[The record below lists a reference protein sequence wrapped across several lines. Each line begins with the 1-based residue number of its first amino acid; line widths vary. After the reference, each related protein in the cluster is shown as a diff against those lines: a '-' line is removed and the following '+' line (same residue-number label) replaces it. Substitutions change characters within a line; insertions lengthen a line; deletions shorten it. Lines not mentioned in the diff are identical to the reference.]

1 MNRPSFKN
9 YSNQLFRVQY
19 RKSQQSFRNH
29 PTMNRHLVVHVSSS
43 RFLANTLHSRNESPR
58 DTLPQPPP
66 NPLAAPQSPPP
77 QRKHVHVFETAAAA
91 PYNTPA
97 VPAASPTINCLVP
110 TVACSGS
117 TSLESSAEAMAVGA
131 A

>member
-1 MNRPSFKN
+1 MNPLQTTKHAPVARVSTYSPQVALPS
-9 YSNQLFRVQY
+9 SARTSHRQT
-19 RKSQQSFRNH
+19 
-29 PTMNRHLVVHVSSS
+29 PSS
-43 RFLANTLHSRNESPR
+43 H
-58 DTLPQPPP
+58 PP
-66 NPLAAPQSPPP
+66 NQAAPQSPPP